1 MGRFKVS
8 VTDQPEGLGNPVAL
22 NCPPDGTQSAP
33 AQEPTALKSTPP
45 SEPAALKSTPPAE
58 PAALKS
64 TTCVD
69 SNDVAPT
76 AGGTPVSPL
85 AD

>member
-1 MGRFKVS
+1 MARFKVS

-45 SEPAALKSTPPAE
+45 AE

-64 TTCVD
+64 TSCVN
-69 SNDVAPT
+69 SNELAPT

>member
-1 MGRFKVS
+1 MARFKVS

-45 SEPAALKSTPPAE
+45 AAPAALKST
-58 PAALKS
+58 S
-64 TTCVD
+64 CVN
-69 SNDVAPT
+69 SNELAPT
-76 AGGTPVSPL
+76 ASGTPVSPL

>member
-1 MGRFKVS
+1 MARFKVS

-22 NCPPDGTQSAP
+22 NCPPDGTQSAR

-45 SEPAALKSTPPAE
+45 PEPAALKSNSNE
-58 PAALKS
+58 PAS
-64 TTCVD
+64 TG
-69 SNDVAPT
+69 
-76 AGGTPVSPL
+76 GGTPVSPL

>member
-1 MGRFKVS
+1 MARFKVS

-22 NCPPDGTQSAP
+22 NCPPDGTQSAR

-45 SEPAALKSTPPAE
+45 SEPAALKSTPPEE

-64 TTCVD
+64 VN
-69 SNDVAPT
+69 SNELAPT

>member
-22 NCPPDGTQSAP
+22 NCPPDGTQSAR

-45 SEPAALKSTPPAE
+45 SEPAALKSQSCNE
-58 PAALKS
+58 GNVL
-64 TTCVD
+64 
-69 SNDVAPT
+69 APT
-76 AGGTPVSPL
+76 AAGTAVSPL